1 MENTSSGTRR
11 HGRTARFPRILAA
24 LCTVALTAITLGAAA
39 PGQSLA
45 PGPPGPPVFADSA
58 QAELRMA
65 DATFPV
71 HEPFDSSSGIGTT
84 SGNATY
90 VKDGWLRL
98 TSTSTS
104 QAGSW
109 RMNDSFSSGLGFL
122 AEFSYASWG
131 GRAYNG
137 KRGDG
142 LAFFLANGTAAN
154 GVGQFGGA
162 LGYSCSRSTSS
173 WLTNACRDNGL
184 PGAYLGLGFDEFGN
198 FSDKLVGNGGPGT
211 APNRVVVRGG
221 GNGTTGYRYATSAAG
236 PGGTVETASQGDY
249 RTVRVLLLPTGDK
262 VLLSVWSDTGPGT
275 ATQKLIT
282 DFDVTAITDQP
293 SLPSTLRIGFSAS
306 TGGAT
311 NNHDIGDLKVNAPV
325 NLSISKTGAPTSV
338 PAGSGKVT
346 YTVKVGNDAT
356 NGVTGARVRD
366 AVPGLTGVTWT
377 CTAAA
382 GSSCGTATGSGPLD
396 TTVNLARSG
405 SATYTVTGTAPPS
418 PTTLTNTATVTAPDD
433 RLDLDPAD
441 NSASTT
447 TTVTEGPADIAA
459 EKQAAG
465 EGPVAPGETF
475 RYTLTAVNKGPADA
489 TDVSV
494 EDTLPAKLIFLASP
508 NGCTARSGQTITC
521 PKRSALAVG
530 RSTSWTIEVR
540 LDPGYEGNGSDV
552 RNTVTATARQSD
564 PVPGNNTSAAVGP
577 PGGVTGAKADLTLFK
592 KAEAG
597 S

>member
-1 MENTSSGTRR
+1 M
-11 HGRTARFPRILAA
+11 
-24 LCTVALTAITLGAAA
+24 CTVALTAAALTA
-39 PGQSLA
+39 ATPGRSSTQ
-45 PGPPGPPVFADSA
+45 GPPGPPASTGGTPAVP
-58 QAELRMA
+58 RMA

-71 HEPFDSSSGIGTT
+71 HEPFDSSNGLGTT

-98 TSTSTS
+98 TSASTS

-131 GRAYNG
+131 GRTYDG

-142 LAFFLANGTAAN
+142 LAFFLVNGTAAN

-173 WLTNACRDNGL
+173 WLSNACRDNGL
-184 PGAYLGLGFDEFGN
+184 PGAYLGIGFDEFGN
-198 FSDKLVGNGGPGT
+198 FSDKLVGNGGPGP
-211 APNRVVVRGG
+211 AANRVVVRGG

-236 PGGTVETASQGDY
+236 PGGTVETAGQGAY
-249 RTVRVLLLPTGDK
+249 RTVRVLLLPVGGK

-275 ATQKLIT
+275 AMQKLIT
-282 DFDVTAITDQP
+282 DYDVTSITDQP
-293 SLPSTLRIGFSAS
+293 SLPSTLKVGFSAS

-311 NNHDIGDLKVNAPV
+311 NNHDIGDLKVNIPV
-325 NLSISKTGAPTSV
+325 NLSISKTGAPASV

-346 YTVKVGNDAT
+346 YTVKVSNDST
-356 NGVTGARVRD
+356 NGVTAARVRD

-377 CTAAA
+377 CTTAA
-382 GSSCGTATGSGPLD
+382 GSTCGAATGTGSLD
-396 TTVNLARSG
+396 TTVNLARGG
-405 SATYTVTGTAPPS
+405 SATYTVTGTAPSS
-418 PTTLTNTATVTAPDD
+418 PTTLTNTATVTAPTD
-433 RLDLDPAD
+433 RIDLDPAD

-447 TTVTEGPADIAA
+447 TSVTEGPADIAA
-459 EKQAAG
+459 EKKAVG
-465 EGPVAPGETF
+465 TGPVAPGETF

-489 TDVSV
+489 SDVSV
-494 EDTLPAKLIFLASP
+494 TDTLPAGLAFLASP
-508 NGCTARSGQTITC
+508 DGCTRSGQTVTC

-530 RSTSWTIEVR
+530 QSASWTIEVR
-540 LDPGYEGNGSDV
+540 LDPAYAGDGTDV

-564 PVPGNNTSAAVGP
+564 PVPDNNTSTAVGP
-577 PGGVTGAKADLTLFK
+577 PGGVTGAKADLTLTK
-592 KAEAG
+592 KVEAND
-597 S
+597 